1 MIMLERQKKIQN
13 LDLLESLQR
22 QECLVINSR
31 RKNGVIIYKRFHAE
45 FAGPGSLIGGTID
58 LNLVDILSV
67 GELSVSFPETAKE
80 RIAAYL
86 MRRQWN
92 RLIKQITDQPNALER
107 AQLIVNQFEHWFD
120 KQTMEAIPDNA
131 FGLLVGVFPQTVKTV
146 RCLPNM

>member
-1 MIMLERQKKIQN
+1 MLEKQKKIQN

-92 RLIKQITDQPNALER
+92 RLIKQITDQPNPSER
-107 AQLIVNQFEHWFD
+107 AQLIVNQFEYWFD

-131 FGLLVGVFPQTVKTV
+131 FGLLVGVFPQTVKSV